1 MQKTEK
7 EFTCETI
14 ERLGVLSVKGC
25 ISTEVNLVS
34 ICGGSPMV
42 DIRHWYVSPEGA
54 RSMRKGVV
62 LSVDDAKVLAQV
74 LINSKL

>member
-1 MQKTEK
+1 MEKTEK

-34 ICGGSPMV
+34 INGGEPKV
-42 DIRHWYVSPEGA
+42 DIRHWFINPEGG

-62 LSVDDAKVLAQV
+62 LGVDDAKVLAQV